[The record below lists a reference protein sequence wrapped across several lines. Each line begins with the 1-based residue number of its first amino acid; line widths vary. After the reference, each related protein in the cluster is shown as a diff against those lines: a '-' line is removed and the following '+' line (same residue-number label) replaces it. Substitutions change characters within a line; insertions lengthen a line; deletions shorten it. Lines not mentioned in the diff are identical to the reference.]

1 MRWWI
6 VGPVPNQIKK
16 SYVKPALKMLAY
28 LESSRNNVGL
38 VLVTDNIKLELQLLL
53 LVHWD

>member
-1 MRWWI
+1 